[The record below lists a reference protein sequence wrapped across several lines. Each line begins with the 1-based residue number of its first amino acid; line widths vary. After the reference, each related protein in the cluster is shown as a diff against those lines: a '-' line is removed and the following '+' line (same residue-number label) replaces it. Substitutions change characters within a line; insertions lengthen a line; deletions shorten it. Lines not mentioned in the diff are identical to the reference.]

1 MATEVFFIER
11 TNPDD
16 WSTGWVGP
24 IKGHQKAQ
32 IECDGWAACGWTA
45 EIHEMTPELYK
56 VVLAWKRAKR

>member
-1 MATEVFFIER
+1 MAAEVFFIKR

-16 WSTGWVGP
+16 SSVGWVGP

-32 IECDGWAACGWTA
+32 IERDSWAGCGWGA
-45 EIHEMTPELYK
+45 EIHEMTPDLYG